1 MPLIFLDSHVHL
13 YPAHDYGRVFDAFRR
28 RALARGAGL
37 AAMFL
42 VEREGQDEF
51 ARLASGEALPPGVAL
66 ARREDAA
73 LLLRH
78 ERGGAPLV
86 VVAGRQIACA
96 ERVEVLALGTRE
108 TFPDGIP
115 AADAVERARRADA
128 LPVLAWGV
136 GKWMFSRAKVV
147 DALLRRFPAEELLLG
162 DTSLRPVFWPE
173 PGPMAAAETLGRRV
187 LHGSD
192 PLPPAFEQTR
202 AGQWGDLA
210 DEPFDATGP
219 LLGPLLAIL
228 REAPLV
234 PAGRR
239 AGLFQFLR
247 RMLQKK

>member
-1 MPLIFLDSHVHL
+1 MPKIFLDSHVHL
-13 YPAHDYGRVFDAFRR
+13 YPAHGLARPLEAMRR
-28 RALARGAGL
+28 RTAAHGAELGAAFLA
-37 AAMFL
+37 
-42 VEREGQDEF
+42 EREGQDEF
-51 ARLASGEALPPGVAL
+51 ARLAAGVGALPPGWSA

-78 ERGGAPLV
+78 AAGGPPVA

-96 ERVEVLALGTRE
+96 ERVEILALGTRE

-115 AADAVERARRADA
+115 AAEAVERARRADA

-136 GKWMFSRAKVV
+136 GKWLFGRAKVV
-147 DALLRRFPAEELLLG
+147 EALLGRFPAEELLLG
-162 DTSLRPVFWPE
+162 DTSLRPLFWPT
-173 PGPMAAAETLGRRV
+173 PGPMAVAASLGRRV

-192 PLPPAFEQTR
+192 PLPPASERGR

-210 DEPFDATGP
+210 DEPFDASGP

-239 AGLFQFLR
+239 AGPFQFAR
-247 RMLQKK
+247 RMLGR

>member
-1 MPLIFLDSHVHL
+1 MPLVFLDSHVHL
-13 YPAHDYGRVFDAFRR
+13 YPAHGTARPLEAFRR
-28 RALARGAGL
+28 RVRACGAGL
-37 AAMFL
+37 GAMFL
-42 VEREGQDEF
+42 AEREGQDEF
-51 ARLASGEALPPGVAL
+51 ARLAEGGAALPPDWSL

-78 ERGGAPLV
+78 SSGGAPV
-86 VVAGRQIACA
+86 AVVAGRQIACA
-96 ERVEVLALGTRE
+96 ERVEILALGTRE

-115 AADAVERARRADA
+115 AAEAVERARRADA

-136 GKWMFSRAKVV
+136 GKWLFGRAKVV

-173 PGPMAAAETLGRRV
+173 PGPMSAAATLGRRV

-192 PLPPAFEQTR
+192 PLPPAFERSR

-210 DEPFDATGP
+210 DEPFDASGP

-234 PAGRR
+234 PVGRR
-239 AGLFQFLR
+239 AGLFQFAR
-247 RMLQKK
+247 RMLGR

>member
-1 MPLIFLDSHVHL
+1 MPRIFLDTHVHL
-13 YPAHDYGRVFDAFRR
+13 YPAHDFARTFDSFRR
-28 RALARGAGL
+28 RTAAFGAGL
-37 AAMFL
+37 GAMFL

-51 ARLASGEALPPGVAL
+51 ARLAGGGDALPRGVAL

-78 ERGGAPLV
+78 ESGGPPVA

-96 ERVEVLALGTRE
+96 ERVEILALGTRE
-108 TFPDGIP
+108 TFPDGLP

-136 GKWMFSRAKVV
+136 GKWMFGRARVV
-147 DALLRRFPAEELLLG
+147 DALLRRFPAEELSLG
-162 DTSLRPVFWPE
+162 DTSLRPVFWPA
-173 PGPMAAAETLGRRV
+173 PRPMAVAATLGRRV

-192 PLPPAFEQTR
+192 PLPPAYEQTR

-210 DEPFDATGP
+210 DEPFDTTGP

-228 REAPLV
+228 RDAPLATV
-234 PAGRR
+234 GRR

-247 RMLQKK
+247 RMLCK